1 MKLDAI
7 TFKQVELV
15 DAIEL
20 SDLAKK
26 IYKPHY
32 PYLWNEGGVDWYIN
46 EFAYP
51 VDKVEQEILDPN
63 NLHFI
68 VYKEEE
74 ALGYLKININAKSNG
89 IIQEDALELE
99 RIYIDIDRIQQSI
112 GSAMMNFVFDLA
124 KKKNKKSIY
133 LKAMDSA
140 DKALSFYKKLGFE
153 IIGDYNLPGN
163 VFSLMK
169 PEYRGMYILKYDII

>member
-1 MKLDAI
+1 MKHTSND
-7 TFKQVELV
+7 
-15 DAIEL
+15 
-20 SDLAKK
+20 
-26 IYKPHY
+26 
-32 PYLWNEGGVDWYIN
+32 
-46 EFAYP
+46 
-51 VDKVEQEILDPN
+51 
-63 NLHFI
+63 
-68 VYKEEE
+68 
-74 ALGYLKININAKSNG
+74 AKSNG

-124 KKKNKKSIY
+124 RKKNKKSIY